1 MPLLVPRPFDPEWQQ
16 VSSVQLVWLISNK
29 TFTEVYP
36 QSSLLS
42 LGLTCHWAEE
52 EKEKKNKKTDVFN
65 VQASSCRLPLLQLWQ
80 SEVENWSSCDTP
92 QLHGTTAEQ
101 HHSTTV
107 PELHGTTAPCVDE
120 GGEVIKTLTDIFKHD
135 LHLELLCYTLE
146 EVRQVLFRPEAQR
159 DVCNVNKY
167 LTRSCRDL
175 FQICFF

>member
-1 MPLLVPRPFDPEWQQ
+1 MSLMSRPAAAVCLCCSFGRAKW
-16 VSSVQLVWLISNK
+16 K
-29 TFTEVYP
+29 T
-36 QSSLLS
+36 
-42 LGLTCHWAEE
+42 GLPVTH
-52 EKEKKNKKTDVFN
+52 
-65 VQASSCRLPLLQLWQ
+65 
-80 SEVENWSSCDTP
+80 
-92 QLHGTTAEQ
+92 HGTTAEQ

-175 FQICFF
+175 FQTCFF